1 VVTTSSPSSDS
12 LVSTLGADEMIDYH
26 SVDLPKHL
34 AEKYGGAKFDLV
46 FDTIGVKSVW
56 EGSEGFLKPE
66 GQYLDIGESRLRLCS
81 RSQAKH
87 H

>member
-34 AEKYGGAKFDLV
+34 AEKYAGANFDLI
-46 FDTIGVKSVW
+46 FDTIGVESVW
-56 EGSEGFLKPE
+56 EGCEGFLKDD
-66 GQYLDIGESRLRLCS
+66 GIFLDCGHGEL
-81 RSQAKH
+81 H
-87 H
+87 